1 MKIIPAIQINKNSDA
16 ETKIFQIIKKIQLDS
31 DWVAFH
37 SLNISEHAYKLWSE
51 IDFIILGPKGLFCF
65 EVKGGRVTK
74 NDETGIWTYTDRFG
88 KSHTSSEG
96 PFDQVRTGTYAA
108 LDKIKKDK
116 GIDLKRD
123 YIFGWGVIF
132 PNITWGITSIEMPK
146 EIICDKKKAI
156 DKEQFK
162 KYLNNLIDYWTLKSN
177 KKNNLSKKTI
187 DEISKYFRPT
197 FDIAPS
203 FTEQADNLNKKF
215 VQFTEEQYKY
225 LDSIEENDRI
235 ICSGGAGTGKSF
247 LAIQTAFRA
256 ASEGMNVLVTAKHP
270 IFISSFRKSFQDSLY
285 INKITVID
293 FDEILQ
299 NINKLSS
306 VFDLIVVDEAQYVMN
321 FEDIDVLD
329 KVLKKG
335 VENGK
340 WRFFMDENAQAGIL
354 GRFEKEALTYVK
366 QRRTLI
372 QKLHDNCRN
381 TNEIIKTAES
391 LSKARI
397 GEARL
402 KSPGPQV
409 EILTYKDEIDKINKM
424 SEYLNILFNKGTNY
438 KDIAILSFVNKNES
452 FINKLSERW
461 QDAIIEINKFNINSE
476 ENKIL
481 FSNIKDY
488 KGLES
493 NNVIIIDS
501 DLVSFD
507 DAKLRSFI
515 YTGLTRAKINL
526 ALVIKAE
533 KYVALL
539 KN

>member
-1 MKIIPAIQINKNSDA
+1 MKIIPTFPINNSSSA
-16 ETKIFQIIKKIQLDS
+16 EEKIFQLIKKIQLES
-31 DWVAFH
+31 DWLAYH
-37 SLNISEHAYKLWSE
+37 SLNISEHEYKDWAE
-51 IDFIILGPKGLFCF
+51 IDFIILGPKGLFCY
-65 EVKGGRVTK
+65 EVKGGRVSY
-74 NDETGIWTYTDRFG
+74 NEGIWTYTDRYNKG
-88 KSHTSSEG
+88 HKTSNG
-96 PFDQVRTGTYAA
+96 PFEQAKSGTYA
-108 LDKIKKDK
+108 LLEKLKKDK
-116 GIDLKRD
+116 NIDVKTN
-123 YIFGWGVIF
+123 YNFGWGVIF
-132 PNITWGITSIEMPK
+132 PDIQWGVTSPEMPK
-146 EIICDKKKAI
+146 EIVCEKKKSI
-156 DKEQFK
+156 NPEQFK
-162 KYLNNLIDYWTLKSN
+162 KYLNNMINYWSLKNN
-177 KKNNLSKKTI
+177 KKNNISKKTI
-187 DEISKYFRPT
+187 DEISNYLRPN
-197 FDIAPS
+197 FDRAPS
-203 FTEQADNLNKKF
+203 LVDQSNDINKKF
-215 VQFTEEQYKY
+215 IQFTDEQYKV

-235 ICSGGAGTGKSF
+235 LCSGGAGTGKSF

-256 ASEGMNVLVTAKHP
+256 ASEGMTVLVTAKHP
-270 IFISSFRKSFQDSLY
+270 IFISSFRKSFQDSIY

-293 FDEILQ
+293 FDEVLQ
-299 NINKLSS
+299 NINKFSS
-306 VFDLIVVDEAQYVMN
+306 VFDVIVVDEAQDVMN

-354 GRFEKEALTYVK
+354 GRYEKEALTYVK
-366 QRRTLI
+366 QHRNSI

-409 EILTYKDEIDKINKM
+409 EILTYEDEIDKINKI
-424 SEYLNILFNKGTNY
+424 SEYLDILFNKEINY
-438 KDIAILSFVNKNES
+438 KDIAILSFVNKSES
-452 FINKLSERW
+452 CINKLSERW

-501 DLVSFD
+501 DLVSFN

-526 ALVIKAE
+526 AVVMKPKE
-533 KYVALL
+533 YVELL
-539 KN
+539 RN

>member
-1 MKIIPAIQINKNSDA
+1 MKIIPTFPINNSSSA
-16 ETKIFQIIKKIQLDS
+16 EEKIFQLIKKIQLDS
-31 DWVAFH
+31 DWLAYH
-37 SLNISEHAYKLWSE
+37 SLNISEHEYKDWAE
-51 IDFIILGPKGLFCF
+51 IDFIILGPKGLFCY
-65 EVKGGRVTK
+65 EVKGGRVSY
-74 NDETGIWTYTDRFG
+74 NEGIWTYTDRYNKG
-88 KSHTSSEG
+88 HKTSNG
-96 PFDQVRTGTYAA
+96 PFEQAKSGTYA
-108 LDKIKKDK
+108 LLEKLKKDK
-116 GIDLKRD
+116 NIDVKTN
-123 YIFGWGVIF
+123 YNFGWGVIF
-132 PNITWGITSIEMPK
+132 PDIQWGVTSPEMPK
-146 EIICDKKKAI
+146 EIVCEKKKSI
-156 DKEQFK
+156 NPEQFK
-162 KYLNNLIDYWTLKSN
+162 KYLNNMINYWSLKNN
-177 KKNNLSKKTI
+177 KKNNISKKTI
-187 DEISKYFRPT
+187 DEISNYLRPN
-197 FDIAPS
+197 FDRAPS
-203 FTEQADNLNKKF
+203 LVDQSNDINKKF
-215 VQFTEEQYKY
+215 IQFTDEQYKV

-235 ICSGGAGTGKSF
+235 LCSGGAGTGKSF

-256 ASEGMNVLVTAKHP
+256 ASEGMTVLVTAKHP
-270 IFISSFRKSFQDSLY
+270 IFISSFRKSFQDSIY

-293 FDEILQ
+293 FDEVLQ
-299 NINKLSS
+299 NINKFSS
-306 VFDLIVVDEAQYVMN
+306 FFDVIVVDEAQDVMN

-354 GRFEKEALTYVK
+354 GRYEKEALTYVK
-366 QRRTLI
+366 QHRNSI

-409 EILTYKDEIDKINKM
+409 EILTYEDEIDKINKI
-424 SEYLNILFNKGTNY
+424 SEYLNILFNKGINY
-438 KDIAILSFVNKNES
+438 KDIAILSFVNKSES
-452 FINKLSERW
+452 CINKLSERW
-461 QDAIIEINKFNINSE
+461 QDVIIEINKFNINSE
-476 ENKIL
+476 ENTIL

-501 DLVSFD
+501 DLVSFN

-526 ALVIKAE
+526 AVVMKPKE
-533 KYVALL
+533 YVELL
-539 KN
+539 RN